1 MTNQELE
8 QEYQKFKRK
17 FFDACKDMNDAINE
31 LSPENLRRF
40 KYEVREM
47 LPTGLINLFNA
58 LKD

>member
-47 LPTGLINLFNA
+47 LPT
-58 LKD
+58 D